1 MASTDQRPADSQ
13 ASSRDVYAAGWY
25 RGDQLPGPPGPV
37 RFPGLMAQPRGD
49 SKVAR
54 RTREPAGDVP
64 PGGAGQ
70 EGQPLVEMKLTPP
83 RLPPGI
89 VERPRIMRAL
99 DSGVDARLTLVAAPP
114 GFGKTTAVRAWCTRH
129 GAAVAWV
136 SLDGRDND
144 PDVLWTYVA
153 IAVDRIRP
161 GLGRAALQ
169 HLRAG
174 GRSTE
179 GCIDE
184 LMTGLAA
191 YRAEIVIVLDD
202 LHAVTDRD
210 CLASIDYALSRL
222 PPGVHV
228 IGIAR
233 TDPGL
238 RLSRLR
244 ANGSLVE
251 LRAGDL
257 AFTAPETRELVAGRG
272 RLPSLDADELEL
284 LRERTDGWPAVLVL
298 ATLWL
303 RAADDP
309 HRALHDFGVGHQYV
323 ASYLSEEV
331 FDALAPDARGFLLH
345 VSVVGRFTAELC
357 DAVLGRTDSA
367 AMLAELDVSTLLV
380 SSLERGGWFHVHA
393 LVAQFAGLRLASED
407 PGAASRIH
415 RAAAAWCRAR
425 GMAAEAV
432 EHAAAAGDHDL
443 MADILSEQQLAVF
456 RRGGART
463 LLRWIRVLPDD
474 VVLDH
479 PVLAAVAA
487 TSAFVVGRGTL
498 DVRRYLELADRAQ
511 RERPDRLSAYVL
523 AEAAMVRAATAEG
536 GVHEA
541 VEAGRRAVELG
552 MAGADEA
559 LVAALGAHARALY
572 FAGADDAA
580 LAAATRAIEHPDIE
594 RRPPG
599 HAFARSTLAMVAAD
613 RGELAR
619 AREHAETARRI
630 VGRVGNSRTWLGAN
644 SAVALGMVLTAE
656 GSFPEAERELVY
668 AEGVFDDE
676 VPTVHHAWVVVLL
689 AQVRCRRGHLKAA
702 ESGLELARREITVLP
717 DVGRITAMVAEL
729 ERELRELRMR
739 VDDGEL
745 LTTPTAAEL
754 AVLRLLPSDLSARE
768 IGAELFVSSNTVRSH
783 MRKIY
788 RKLGV
793 SSRADAVARASAL
806 GLIDSASAS

>member
-1 MASTDQRPADSQ
+1 
-13 ASSRDVYAAGWY
+13 
-25 RGDQLPGPPGPV
+25 
-37 RFPGLMAQPRGD
+37 
-49 SKVAR
+49 
-54 RTREPAGDVP
+54 
-64 PGGAGQ
+64 
-70 EGQPLVEMKLTPP
+70 
-83 RLPPGI
+83 
-89 VERPRIMRAL
+89 
-99 DSGVDARLTLVAAPP
+99 
-114 GFGKTTAVRAWCTRH
+114 
-129 GAAVAWV
+129 
-136 SLDGRDND
+136 
-144 PDVLWTYVA
+144 
-153 IAVDRIRP
+153 
-161 GLGRAALQ
+161 
-169 HLRAG
+169 
-174 GRSTE
+174 
-179 GCIDE
+179 
-184 LMTGLAA
+184 
-191 YRAEIVIVLDD
+191 
-202 LHAVTDRD
+202 
-210 CLASIDYALSRL
+210 
-222 PPGVHV
+222 
-228 IGIAR
+228 
-233 TDPGL
+233 
-238 RLSRLR
+238 
-244 ANGSLVE
+244 
-251 LRAGDL
+251 
-257 AFTAPETRELVAGRG
+257 
-272 RLPSLDADELEL
+272 
-284 LRERTDGWPAVLVL
+284 
-298 ATLWL
+298 
-303 RAADDP
+303 
-309 HRALHDFGVGHQYV
+309 
-323 ASYLSEEV
+323 
-331 FDALAPDARGFLLH
+331 
-345 VSVVGRFTAELC
+345 
-357 DAVLGRTDSA
+357 
-367 AMLAELDVSTLLV
+367 
-380 SSLERGGWFHVHA
+380 
-393 LVAQFAGLRLASED
+393 
-407 PGAASRIH
+407 
-415 RAAAAWCRAR
+415 
-425 GMAAEAV
+425 
-432 EHAAAAGDHDL
+432 

-463 LLRWIRVLPDD
+463 LLRWIRMLPDG

-487 TSAFVVGRGTL
+487 TSALVVGRGTL
-498 DVRRYLELADRAQ
+498 NVRRYLELADRAQ
-511 RERPDRLSAYVL
+511 RERPDRLSAYAL

-644 SAVALGMVLTAE
+644 SAVALGMVLMAA

-689 AQVRCRRGHLKAA
+689 AHVRCRRGHLNPA
-702 ESGLELARREITVLP
+702 ESGLELARREIAGLP
-717 DVGRITAMVAEL
+717 DVGRITALVAEL
-729 ERELRELRMR
+729 ERELRDLRAR
-739 VDDGEL
+739 VNGGEL

-754 AVLRLLPSDLSARE
+754 AVLRLLPSELSARE